1 MSKHQKH
8 TDSYVSPRPIQTWP
22 WMNEGENKD
31 KEHFLYIYCL
41 GPEGGLTVCFSNY
54 KWCHSKLS
62 ILSLPLRACLPSGSF
77 VQEQEKSEVESN
89 FFHIFIWNIY
99 SQLELTLLTMLFRIC
114 VDVFYS
120 YQWLKFRNIRVRK
133 AVSRIEWSMNNR
145 RYSLYSLDITSLLLK
160 YDWIIVR
167 QEVFG
172 VLWPWDPRVSFILS
186 YVENAMKCCIACFI
200 LLASIIK
207 TRWLRRDETTITI
220 AATTATMATTT
231 TTTTTTITTTTT

>member
-1 MSKHQKH
+1 
-8 TDSYVSPRPIQTWP
+8 
-22 WMNEGENKD
+22 
-31 KEHFLYIYCL
+31 
-41 GPEGGLTVCFSNY
+41 
-54 KWCHSKLS
+54 
-62 ILSLPLRACLPSGSF
+62 
-77 VQEQEKSEVESN
+77 
-89 FFHIFIWNIY
+89 
-99 SQLELTLLTMLFRIC
+99 
-114 VDVFYS
+114 
-120 YQWLKFRNIRVRK
+120 
-133 AVSRIEWSMNNR
+133 MNNR
-145 RYSLYSLDITSLLLK
+145 RYSLYSLDITTLLLK

-231 TTTTTTITTTTT
+231 TTTTPTTTTTTTAKAKWWWWWRWYPALKLTTSKWFYLRVEIWMYWLYRKHQYWVIEMKN